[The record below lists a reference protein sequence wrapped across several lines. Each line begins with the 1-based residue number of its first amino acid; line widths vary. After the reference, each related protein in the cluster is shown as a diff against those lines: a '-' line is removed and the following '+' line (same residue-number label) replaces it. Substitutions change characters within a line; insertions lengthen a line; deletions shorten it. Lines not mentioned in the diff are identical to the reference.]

1 MKKPNHRD
9 LAILGISLFIGI
21 IIGWSIKAILDS
33 RKEPVTIENPI
44 NEALKRGYDSL
55 SGVISVKEAEIRES
69 EKQDRITDSILIN
82 SNKVIK
88 KDYDKLKSMDD
99 STFYNYLKSRFGT
112 R

>member
-33 RKEPVTIENPI
+33 RKEPITIENPI
-44 NEALKRGYDSL
+44 NEALKKRSDSL
-55 SGVISVKEAEIRES
+55 IGVVAIKDSLWKAS